1 MRLRAKVP
9 VAVLAAGAAV
19 LALGGACSGGEDAG
33 EAERP
38 AGAVRVASTLGPG
51 EGSLSLVTLADD
63 LENGGKDPR
72 VDWVTPFEERTGCKV
87 SWKVADG
94 VQEMTDLMQNPGRTY
109 DGVAAP
115 PEVAGRL
122 IDNGHIT
129 PVNPNLV
136 DGYKKLEPRLRDLL
150 KEDGKVYG
158 VPYVWGSNLLMY
170 DTRATAAPQNWAS
183 LFDPAQAKRFS
194 GRIIMRDSPLVIAEA
209 ALYLKGERR
218 KLKIGDPYSLT
229 RKQLDAAAKVVAEQR
244 PHVESYWEKPAEAVS
259 AFAGGQAALGQ
270 VWPYQVDVLT
280 RAGKPVQGVVPSGGV
295 TGWMKAWM
303 IGARA
308 EHPNC
313 MYQWLQWTSSPDV
326 QQQVAEWSGVAP
338 ANPQACSGDRLGAGF
353 CNAYRVGDRAYLD
366 KVIFAHTPT
375 RQCGRDRDGKRD
387 CTDYA
392 EWTRAWNEATRPET
406 KPAGTPAT
414 GGPATTPATRPAN

>member
-9 VAVLAAGAAV
+9 AAVLAAGAVV
-19 LALGGACSGGEDAG
+19 LALGGACSGGE
-33 EAERP
+33 EERP
-38 AGAVRVASTLGPG
+38 AGTVRVAGTLGPG

-72 VDWVTPFEERTGCKV
+72 VDWVTPFEERSGCKV
-87 SWKVADG
+87 SWKVAEG
-94 VQEMTDLMQNPGRTY
+94 VQEMTDLMQNPSRSY

-122 IDNGHIT
+122 VANGHIT
-129 PVNPNLV
+129 PVNPGLV
-136 DGYKKLEPRLRDLL
+136 DGYKKLEPRLRDLM
-150 KEDGKVYG
+150 KQDGKVYG

-170 DTRATAAPQNWAS
+170 DTRESQAPQGWSA
-183 LFDPAQAKRFS
+183 LFDPGQAERFS
-194 GRIIMRDSPLVIAEA
+194 GRIVMRDSPLVLAEA
-209 ALYLKGERR
+209 ALYLRGENR
-218 KLKIGDPYSLT
+218 KLKIDDPYSLT
-229 RKQLDAAAKVVAEQR
+229 RKQLAAAAEVVAEQR
-244 PHVESYWEKPAEAVS
+244 PHVGTYWDEPAEAVG
-259 AFAGGQAALGQ
+259 AFAGGDAAVGQ

-280 RAGKPVQGVVPSGGV
+280 RAGRPVQGVVPSGGV

-303 IGARA
+303 LGARA

-338 ANPQACSGDRLGAGF
+338 ANPQACTGDRLRAAF
-353 CNAYRVGDRAYLD
+353 CNAYRVGDREYLD
-366 KVIFAHTPT
+366 DVIFAYTPAK
-375 RQCGRDRDGKRD
+375 RCGGADGDGDEDGDRRD

-392 EWTRAWNEATRPET
+392 EWARAWNEAT
-406 KPAGTPAT
+406 KAKK
-414 GGPATTPATRPAN
+414 